1 MCELDINNRI
11 NDELA
16 GGEIFK
22 CTNTWVAIL
31 TNYSSVTM
39 DVLGV
44 ILLICFLSS
53 VSGGREE
60 KYDHINRKDYKV
72 VLTNGYEDGLV
83 GVHLRNKK
91 QQDKAMKQF
100 VAGDIGPG
108 EMGTGIE
115 LQDINPYVKKIK
127 EDMFKA
133 QGFDEFISE
142 NLVSLNRSL
151 PDRRD
156 YWCKANIMVDPNYLP
171 STSVIIIFHNE
182 AWSTLLRTVYSVINR
197 SPPHLLA
204 EVILVDDAS
213 TLPRL
218 GQELQVG
225 EGVVEDIRIICCCR
239 MLWIRCQK

>member
-1 MCELDINNRI
+1 MNRQI
-11 NDELA
+11 Q
-16 GGEIFK
+16 
-22 CTNTWVAIL
+22 
-31 TNYSSVTM
+31 
-39 DVLGV
+39 
-44 ILLICFLSS
+44 
-53 VSGGREE
+53 REG
-60 KYDHINRKDYKV
+60 KYDHINHKDYKV

-115 LQDINPYVKKIK
+115 LQDINPYVRKIK
-127 EDMFKA
+127 EDMFQA

-156 YWCKANIMVDPNYLP
+156 YWCKANVLVDPNYLP

-182 AWSTLLRTVYSVINR
+182 AWSTLLRTVYSVLNR

-204 EVILVDDAS
+204 EIVLVDDAS

-218 GQELQVG
+218 SQELQVQQGDREQG
-225 EGVVEDIRIICCCR
+225 EIRSVSGCSG
-239 MLWIRCQK
+239 